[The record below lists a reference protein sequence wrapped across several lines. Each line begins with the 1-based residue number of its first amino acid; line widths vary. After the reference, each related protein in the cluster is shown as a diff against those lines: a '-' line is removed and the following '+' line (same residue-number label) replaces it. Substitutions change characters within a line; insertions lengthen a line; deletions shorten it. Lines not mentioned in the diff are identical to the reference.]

1 MLIRLIHEAVE
12 MTLQLRALAEDLS
25 SDPRIYVR
33 WLTTFCDSGYR
44 RSDAA
49 FWLLLTLTHRTNTQ
63 LHIHTYIHTYIHIL
77 KK

>member
-1 MLIRLIHEAVE
+1 

-49 FWLLLTLTHRTNTQ
+49 FWLLLTLTHRTNG
-63 LHIHTYIHTYIHIL
+63 YILRGEYKLGDKASVTIVG
-77 KK
+77 KSF